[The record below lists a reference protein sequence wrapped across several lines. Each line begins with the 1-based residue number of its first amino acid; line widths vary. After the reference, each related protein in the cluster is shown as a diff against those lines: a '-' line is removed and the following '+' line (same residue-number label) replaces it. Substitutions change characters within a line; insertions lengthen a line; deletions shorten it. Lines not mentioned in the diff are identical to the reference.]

1 MKEYNDQITE
11 LDPRRELPSM
21 VRYMSADRLAGII
34 EQAQNGDTR
43 ELFALYRDVITN
55 DNQVRSE
62 FMKRKIA
69 VLGDPV
75 SVIPFKK
82 GDAADIAASE
92 LCGEV
97 VDNSTFADAESWL
110 MNATLFPVAVVE
122 KVFAPRPGGGFA
134 LKALVP
140 VHYQL
145 LDYSQGA
152 MRIFDV
158 DDTGMPLHTSH
169 EVTPE
174 RYIVHHCDLMPAP
187 DNWGGAMRSILFWW
201 LLRTMSRQWWADL
214 LERFGVPFLKGKY
227 SDEKG
232 RATLER
238 AFRLAVRLGAI
249 VVSKNTEVEV
259 VQAASGDASNSHE
272 RFITICNQE
281 ISKLIV
287 GQTLSSNASPTGEL
301 GGGTANLQGEV
312 RDDIRKADAKSLAA
326 TLRSQLF
333 EQLLAIN
340 GKPGHAPKILFG
352 SESTREQSATL
363 SVIGKLHEAGLEP
376 DDEALDTLSERLG
389 FGIRRAAVPQS
400 PMLPFSAS
408 PLETGAPSATYPVL
422 MAGFY
427 PAVSPHP
434 VPLSAGDS
442 VDDRPAATSADDLYR
457 AFAADLAPLKDVIA
471 ASTSPDDCIR
481 RVEKW
486 VAENHQGNAADVI
499 EKALYVYSMA
509 GARSAHPRASRRH
522 QS

>member
-11 LDPRRELPSM
+11 LDPRRELPST
-21 VRYMSADRLAGII
+21 VRYLSADRLLGII
-34 EQAQNGDTR
+34 DQAQNGDTR

-82 GDAADIAASE
+82 GEPADVAASE

-97 VDNSTFADAESWL
+97 VDNPTFADAESWL
-110 MNATLFPVAVVE
+110 MNATLFPLAVVE

-134 LKALVP
+134 LKSLVP

-158 DDTGMPLHTSH
+158 DDTGTPLHTSH

-174 RYIVHHCDLMPAP
+174 RYIVHRCDLMPAP

-232 RATLER
+232 KATLER

-249 VVSKNTEVEV
+249 ARRDRRLEKHRGRGR
-259 VQAASGDASNSHE
+259 A
-272 RFITICNQE
+272 
-281 ISKLIV
+281 
-287 GQTLSSNASPTGEL
+287 
-301 GGGTANLQGEV
+301 GGK
-312 RDDIRKADAKSLAA
+312 R
-326 TLRSQLF
+326 
-333 EQLLAIN
+333 
-340 GKPGHAPKILFG
+340 
-352 SESTREQSATL
+352 
-363 SVIGKLHEAGLEP
+363 
-376 DDEALDTLSERLG
+376 
-389 FGIRRAAVPQS
+389 
-400 PMLPFSAS
+400 
-408 PLETGAPSATYPVL
+408 
-422 MAGFY
+422 
-427 PAVSPHP
+427 
-434 VPLSAGDS
+434 
-442 VDDRPAATSADDLYR
+442 
-457 AFAADLAPLKDVIA
+457 
-471 ASTSPDDCIR
+471 
-481 RVEKW
+481 
-486 VAENHQGNAADVI
+486 
-499 EKALYVYSMA
+499 
-509 GARSAHPRASRRH
+509 
-522 QS
+522 

>member
-1 MKEYNDQITE
+1 MSKKKTKQPASDKVQVTV
-11 LDPRRELPSM
+11 LDPRRELPSQ
-21 VRYMSADRLAGII
+21 VRHMSADRLAGII
-34 EQAQNGDTR
+34 ELAQNGDTR

-75 SVIPFKK
+75 SVVPFQKK
-82 GDAADIAASE
+82 EQDDVDASAFCSDV
-92 LCGEV
+92 L
-97 VDNSTFADAESWL
+97 DNPTFADAESWL
-110 MNATLFPVAVVE
+110 MNATLYPVAVVE
-122 KVFAPRPGGGFA
+122 KVFEARPDGGFA

-145 LDYSQGA
+145 LDYSQGE

-158 DDTGMPLHTSH
+158 DENGNPMPTSH

-174 RYIVHHCDLMPAP
+174 RYIVHRCDLMPAP

-201 LLRTMSRQWWADL
+201 LLRTMDRQWWGDA

-232 RATLER
+232 KATLER

-249 VVSKNTEVEV
+249 VVSKNTEVEI
-259 VQAASGDASNSHE
+259 VQAASSDSSQSYE

-312 RDDIRKADAKSLAA
+312 RDDIRKADAKALAA
-326 TLRSQLF
+326 TFRSQLF
-333 EQLLAIN
+333 DQLLAIN
-340 GKPGHAPKILFG
+340 GKPGRSPKILFG
-352 SESTREQSATL
+352 SESSAEL
-363 SVIGKLHEAGLEP
+363 SASLSLISKLKEAGLEP
-376 DDEALDTLSERLG
+376 DDDALNTLSERLG
-389 FGIRRAAVPQS
+389 FGIRRAAVPQ
-400 PMLPFSAS
+400 PGMLPFSAAAS
-408 PLETGAPSATYPVL
+408 VPPYQSL
-422 MAGFY
+422 
-427 PAVSPHP
+427 
-434 VPLSAGDS
+434 PLSAADS
-442 VDDRPAATSADDLYR
+442 VDDHAAASSADDLSR
-457 AFAADLAPLKDVIA
+457 AFATDLAPLQAVIA
-471 ASTSPDDCIR
+471 ESTSPDDCIR
-481 RVEKW
+481 RVQDW
-486 VAENHQGNAADVI
+486 VSNHNPANAADMI

-509 GARSAHPRASRRH
+509 GARAARPTRRK
-522 QS
+522 QP

>member
-1 MKEYNDQITE
+1 MKEQNDQITM

-21 VRYMSADRLAGII
+21 VRHMTADRLAGVI
-34 EQAQNGDTR
+34 EEAQNGDTR
-43 ELFALYRDVITN
+43 ELFALYRDIITN
-55 DNQVRSE
+55 DSHVRSE
-62 FMKRKIA
+62 FMKRKAA

-75 SVIPFKK
+75 SVVSFKK
-82 GDAADIAASE
+82 DEPADVEATG
-92 LCGEV
+92 LCAGV
-97 VDNSTFADAESWL
+97 LDNPTFAGAESWL
-110 MNATLFPVAVVE
+110 MNATLYPVAVLE
-122 KVFAPRPGGGFA
+122 KVFEARPDGGFA
-134 LKALVP
+134 LKELVP

-152 MRIFDV
+152 LRIFDV
-158 DDTGMPLHTSH
+158 DDSGTPLQTSH

-174 RYIVHHCDLMPAP
+174 RYIVHRGDLMPAP

-214 LERFGVPFLKGKY
+214 LERFGIPFLKGRY

-238 AFRLAVRLGAI
+238 AFRLAVQLGAI

-259 VQAASGDASNSHE
+259 VQAANGDSSNSHE

-287 GQTLSSNASPTGEL
+287 GQTLSSTASPTGEL

-333 EQLLAIN
+333 EQMLAIN
-340 GKPGHAPKILFG
+340 GRTGHAPKILFG
-352 SESTREQSATL
+352 SDSSSEL
-363 SVIGKLHEAGLEP
+363 SVSLSLIGKLREAGLEP
-376 DDEALDTLSERLG
+376 DDDALGTLSERLG
-389 FGIRRAAVPQS
+389 FGIRRVAVQQPG
-400 PMLPFSAS
+400 MVPFSAF
-408 PLETGAPSATYPVL
+408 PV
-422 MAGFY
+422 A
-427 PAVSPHP
+427 
-434 VPLSAGDS
+434 LSAGDA
-442 VDDRPAATSADDLYR
+442 VDDRAAASSADDLSR
-457 AFAADLAPLKDVIA
+457 AFADDLAPLKGLIA

-481 RVEKW
+481 RVQEW
-486 VAENHQGNAADVI
+486 IASHPAANAADVI

-509 GARSAHPRASRRH
+509 GARSAQRPARGARR
-522 QS
+522 

>member
-1 MKEYNDQITE
+1 MKEYNDQVTE

-21 VRYMSADRLAGII
+21 VRYMSANRLAGII

-62 FMKRKIA
+62 FFKRKIA
-69 VLGDPV
+69 VLGDSV
-75 SVIPFKK
+75 SVIPFRKADQNDVK
-82 GDAADIAASE
+82 AADV
-92 LCGEV
+92 CGEV
-97 VDNSTFADAESWL
+97 VENPTFSDAESWL
-110 MNATLFPVAVVE
+110 MNASLYPVAVVE
-122 KVFAPRPGGGFA
+122 KVFEARPGGGFA

-158 DDTGMPLHTSH
+158 DETGTPLATSH

-174 RYIVHHCDLMPAP
+174 RYIVHRSDLMPAP

-272 RFITICNQE
+272 RFITLCNQE

-287 GQTLSSNASPTGEL
+287 GQTLSSSASPTGEL

-312 RDDIRKADAKSLAA
+312 RDDIRKADAKSLSA
-326 TLRSQLF
+326 TIRSQLF
-333 EQLLAIN
+333 DQILAIN
-340 GKPGHAPKILFG
+340 GLQGRSPKILFG
-352 SESTREQSATL
+352 SESTSELSASITL
-363 SVIGKLHEAGLEP
+363 IGKLHEAGLEP
-376 DDEALDTLSERLG
+376 DDAALDTLSERIG
-389 FGIRRAAVPQS
+389 FGIRRAVVQQN
-400 PMLPFSAS
+400 PMMPFSAS
-408 PLETGAPSATYPVL
+408 S
-422 MAGFY
+422 
-427 PAVSPHP
+427 
-434 VPLSAGDS
+434 VPLSAPGEA
-442 VDDRPAATSADDLYR
+442 VEDRAAESSADELRRAFADDLKPVS
-457 AFAADLAPLKDVIA
+457 DIIE
-471 ASTSPDDCIR
+471 ASTSAEDCACRIQD
-481 RVEKW
+481 W
-486 VAENHQGNAADVI
+486 IATHNPQNAADVI

-509 GARSAHPRASRRH
+509 GARAARPRR
-522 QS
+522 QLKTK

>member
-1 MKEYNDQITE
+1 MKEYNDQITA
-11 LDPRRELPSM
+11 LDPRRELPSL
-21 VRYMSADRLAGII
+21 VRYLTADRLMGIV
-34 EQAQNGDTR
+34 EEAQNGDTR

-62 FMKRKIA
+62 FFKRKIA

-75 SVIPFKK
+75 TVIPFKK
-82 GDAADIAASE
+82 KEPADVAACE

-97 VDNSTFADAESWL
+97 IENKAFAGAESWL
-110 MNATLFPVAVVE
+110 MNAALFPVAVVE
-122 KVFAPRPGGGFA
+122 KVFAPLPGGGFA
-134 LKALVP
+134 LKSLVP

-145 LDYSQGA
+145 LDYSKGA

-158 DDTGMPLHTSH
+158 DETGNPLPTSH

-174 RYIVHHCDLMPAP
+174 RYIVHRCDLMPTP

-232 RATLER
+232 RSTLER

-259 VQAASGDASNSHE
+259 VQAANGDSSNAHE

-312 RDDIRKADAKSLAA
+312 RDDIRKADAKALAA
-326 TLRSQLF
+326 TLRGQLF

-340 GKPGHAPKILFG
+340 GQTGSAPKILFG
-352 SESTREQSATL
+352 SESAREQSATL

-376 DDEALDTLSERLG
+376 DDDALNTLSERIG
-389 FGIRRAAVPQS
+389 FGIRRVAPPQS

-408 PLETGAPSATYPVL
+408 QLILGRGSGAPEPPV
-422 MAGFY
+422 
-427 PAVSPHP
+427 V
-434 VPLSAGDS
+434 VPLSAADS
-442 VDDRPAATSADDLYR
+442 VDDRPAATRADDLAR
-457 AFAADLAPLKDVIA
+457 AFADDLAPLRSVIA
-471 ASTSPDDCIR
+471 ESTSPEDCIR
-481 RVEKW
+481 RVEDW
-486 VAENHQGNAADVI
+486 VSRHNPSNAADVI

-509 GARSAHPRASRRH
+509 GARSARPSATNKKH
-522 QS
+522 

>member
-1 MKEYNDQITE
+1 MSKKKTNKSASDKVQVTV
-11 LDPRRELPSM
+11 LDPRRELQSQ
-21 VRYMSADRLAGII
+21 VRHMSADRLAGII
-34 EQAQNGDTR
+34 DQAQNGDTR

-75 SVIPFKK
+75 SVVPFKK
-82 GDAADIAASE
+82 KEQADVDASAFCSDV
-92 LCGEV
+92 L
-97 VDNSTFADAESWL
+97 DNPTFSDAESWL
-110 MNATLFPVAVVE
+110 MNATLYPVAVLE
-122 KVFAPRPGGGFA
+122 KVFEARPDGGFA

-145 LDYSQGA
+145 LDYSQGE

-158 DDTGMPLHTSH
+158 DETGTPLPTSH
-169 EVTPE
+169 EVTTE
-174 RYIVHHCDLMPAP
+174 RYIVHRCDLMPAP

-201 LLRTMSRQWWADL
+201 LLRTMSRQWWGDL

-232 RATLER
+232 KATLER

-259 VQAASGDASNSHE
+259 VQAANGDSSNSHE

-312 RDDIRKADAKSLAA
+312 RDDIRKADAKALAA
-326 TLRSQLF
+326 TFRSQLF
-333 EQLLAIN
+333 DQLLAIN
-340 GKPGHAPKILFG
+340 GKPGRSPKILFG
-352 SESTREQSATL
+352 SESSAEL
-363 SVIGKLHEAGLEP
+363 SAELSLISKLKEAGLEP
-376 DDEALDTLSERLG
+376 DDDALNTLSERLG
-389 FGIRRAAVPQS
+389 FGIRRAAVPQ
-400 PMLPFSAS
+400 PGMLPFSA
-408 PLETGAPSATYPVL
+408 
-422 MAGFY
+422 
-427 PAVSPHP
+427 AVSMPP
-434 VPLSAGDS
+434 SQSCAAASMPPYQTLPLSAADS
-442 VDDRPAATSADDLYR
+442 VDDHAAASSADDLSR
-457 AFAADLAPLKDVIA
+457 AFAADLAPLQDVIA

-481 RVEKW
+481 RVQDW
-486 VAENHQGNAADVI
+486 VSNHNPANAADVI

-509 GARSAHPRASRRH
+509 GARAARPTRRK
-522 QS
+522 

>member
-11 LDPRRELPSM
+11 LDPRRELPST
-21 VRYMSADRLAGII
+21 VRYLSADRLLGII

-82 GDAADIAASE
+82 GEPADVAASE

-97 VDNSTFADAESWL
+97 VDNPTFADAQSWL

-122 KVFAPRPGGGFA
+122 KVFAPLPGGGFA

-158 DDTGMPLHTSH
+158 DDTGTPLHTSH

-174 RYIVHHCDLMPAP
+174 RYIVHRCDLMPAP

-232 RATLER
+232 KATLER

-312 RDDIRKADAKSLAA
+312 RDDIRKADAKSLTA

-333 EQLLAIN
+333 DQLLAIN
-340 GKPGHAPKILFG
+340 GQPGRAPKILFG
-352 SESTREQSATL
+352 SESVREQSATL
-363 SVIGKLHEAGLEP
+363 TVIGKLHEAGLEP
-376 DDEALDTLSERLG
+376 DDDALDTLSERIG
-389 FGIRRAAVPQS
+389 FGIRRVAVPQS
-400 PMLPFSAS
+400 PMLPFSVGIPHFAHTPGS
-408 PLETGAPSATYPVL
+408 STCCSTL
-422 MAGFY
+422 
-427 PAVSPHP
+427 AVTQP

-442 VDDRPAATSADDLYR
+442 VDDRPAASSADDLYR
-457 AFAADLAPLKDVIA
+457 AFAADLAPLKEIIA

-481 RVEKW
+481 RVEEW
-486 VAENHQGNAADVI
+486 VSKHNPANAAEVI

-509 GARSAHPRASRRH
+509 GARSARPKVPANSRRH
-522 QS
+522 A

>member
-1 MKEYNDQITE
+1 MKEYNDQVTE

-34 EQAQNGDTR
+34 EAAQNGDTR

-62 FMKRKIA
+62 FSKRKNA
-69 VLGDPV
+69 VTGDPV

-82 GDAADIAASE
+82 ADAADIAASE

-97 VDNSTFADAESWL
+97 VDNTTFAEAESWL
-110 MNATLFPVAVVE
+110 MNATLYPVAVIE
-122 KVFAPRPGGGFA
+122 KVFEARPGGGFA

-158 DDTGMPLHTSH
+158 DDTGTPLSTSH

-174 RYIVHHCDLMPAP
+174 RYIVHRCDLMPAP

-227 SDEKG
+227 RDEKG

-249 VVSKNTEVEV
+249 VISKETEVEV
-259 VQAASGDASNSHE
+259 VQAANSDASNSHE

-326 TLRSQLF
+326 TFRGQLF

-340 GKPGHAPKILFG
+340 GHTGRAPKILFG
-352 SESTREQSATL
+352 SESAREQSTTL
-363 SVIGKLHEAGLEP
+363 SLIGKLHEAGLEP
-376 DDEALDTLSERLG
+376 DDDALDTLSERIG
-389 FGIRRAAVPQS
+389 FGIRRVTVPQN
-400 PMLPFSAS
+400 PMMPFSAAYT
-408 PLETGAPSATYPVL
+408 PLAVPGGTPPNPTSLAPTT
-422 MAGFY
+422 
-427 PAVSPHP
+427 

-442 VDDRPAATSADDLYR
+442 VEDRPATSSADDLFR
-457 AFAADLAPLKDVIA
+457 AFADDLKPIKDIIA
-471 ASTSPDDCIR
+471 ASTSSDDCIR
-481 RVEKW
+481 RVKEW
-486 VAENHQGNAADVI
+486 IASNHPANAADVI

-509 GARSAHPRASRRH
+509 GARSARPKDTKDNRRH
-522 QS
+522 A

>member
-1 MKEYNDQITE
+1 MKEYNDQVTE
-11 LDPRRELPSM
+11 MDPRRELPSM
-21 VRYMSADRLAGII
+21 VRYLSADRLAGII
-34 EQAQNGDTR
+34 EEAQNGDTR

-62 FMKRKIA
+62 FFKRKIA

-75 SVIPFKK
+75 SVVPFRK
-82 GDAADIAASE
+82 GDAADVAAGE
-92 LCGEV
+92 LCSEV
-97 VDNSTFADAESWL
+97 LDNPTFADAESWL

-122 KVFAPRPGGGFA
+122 KVFAPLPGGGFA

-145 LDYSQGA
+145 LDFSQGA

-158 DDTGMPLHTSH
+158 DETGTPLSTSH

-174 RYIVHHCDLMPAP
+174 RYIVHRCDLMPAP

-232 RATLER
+232 KTTLER

-249 VVSKNTEVEV
+249 VVAKNTEVEV

-312 RDDIRKADAKSLAA
+312 RDDIRKADAKALAA
-326 TLRSQLF
+326 TFRSQLF
-333 EQLLAIN
+333 DQILAIN
-340 GKPGHAPKILFG
+340 GKPGRSPKILFG
-352 SESTREQSATL
+352 SESSAEL
-363 SVIGKLHEAGLEP
+363 SASLSLLGKLKEAGLEP
-376 DDEALDTLSERLG
+376 DDDALNTLSERIG
-389 FGIRRAAVPQS
+389 FGIRRAALPQ
-400 PMLPFSAS
+400 PGMMPFSAQ
-408 PLETGAPSATYPVL
+408 G
-422 MAGFY
+422 
-427 PAVSPHP
+427 
-434 VPLSAGDS
+434 VPLSAADS
-442 VDDRPAATSADDLYR
+442 VDDHAASSSAEDLRR
-457 AFAADLAPLKDVIA
+457 AFADDLAPLKDVID

-481 RVEKW
+481 RVQEW
-486 VAENHQGNAADVI
+486 ISTHNPENAADVI

-509 GARSAHPRASRRH
+509 GTRSARPMRRK
-522 QS
+522 QP

>member
-1 MKEYNDQITE
+1 MKQYHDQITE
-11 LDPRRELPSM
+11 MDPRRELPSV
-21 VRYMSADRLAGII
+21 VRYLSADRLAGII
-34 EQAQNGDTR
+34 EEAQNGDTR

-62 FMKRKIA
+62 FFKRKIA

-75 SVIPFKK
+75 SVVPFRK
-82 GDAADIAASE
+82 GDRSDVAAAE
-92 LCGEV
+92 LCGEIL
-97 VDNSTFADAESWL
+97 DNPTFADAESWL
-110 MNATLFPVAVVE
+110 MNATLYPVAVVE
-122 KVFAPRPGGGFA
+122 KVFAPLPGGGFA

-152 MRIFDV
+152 LRVFDV
-158 DDTGMPLHTSH
+158 DDAGTPLSTSH

-174 RYIVHHCDLMPAP
+174 RYIVHRCDLMPAP

-238 AFRLAVRLGAI
+238 AFKLAVRLGAI

-259 VQAASGDASNSHE
+259 VQAANSDSSNSHE

-287 GQTLSSNASPTGEL
+287 GQTLSSSASPTGEL

-326 TLRSQLF
+326 TFRGQLF
-333 EQLLAIN
+333 DQLLAIN
-340 GKPGHAPKILFG
+340 GRTGRAPRILFG
-352 SESTREQSATL
+352 SESIAEQKATL
-363 SVIGKLHEAGLEP
+363 TLIGKLHEAGLEP
-376 DDEALDTLSERLG
+376 DDDALDTISERIG

-408 PLETGAPSATYPVL
+408 GPITVPGTSTSLAPT
-422 MAGFY
+422 
-427 PAVSPHP
+427 HI
-434 VPLSAGDS
+434 PLSAGDS
-442 VDDRPAATSADDLYR
+442 VEDRPAAARADDLTR
-457 AFAADLAPLKDVIA
+457 AFAADLAPLKDIIA
-471 ASTSPDDCIR
+471 ESTSPDDCIR
-481 RVEKW
+481 RVEDW
-486 VAENHQGNAADVI
+486 VALHNPSNAAEVI

-509 GARSAHPRASRRH
+509 GAHSARPRTKSM
-522 QS
+522 S